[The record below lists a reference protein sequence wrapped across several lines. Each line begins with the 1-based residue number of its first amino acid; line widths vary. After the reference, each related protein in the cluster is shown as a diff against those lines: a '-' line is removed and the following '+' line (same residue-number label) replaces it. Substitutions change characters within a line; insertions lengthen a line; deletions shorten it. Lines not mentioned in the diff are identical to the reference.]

1 MKRSCSPE
9 TRLRRFI
16 VKKKMLE
23 KIKSVKFWLSLSG
36 AIVIVLQLFGLR
48 VSAPFVNEVV
58 SAICSVFVIL
68 GIMVPDNGADGE
80 NETVGENEIATED
93 DGEKAEKS
101 ENKNI

>member
-1 MKRSCSPE
+1 M
-9 TRLRRFI
+9 
-16 VKKKMLE
+16 KKKMLE

-80 NETVGENEIATED
+80 NQTVGDGETEEESDGKD
-93 DGEKAEKS
+93 DGENAGKS
-101 ENKNI
+101 DKENV

>member
-9 TRLRRFI
+9 TRLRRFT

-48 VSAPFVNEVV
+48 ISAPFVNEVV
-58 SAICSVFVIL
+58 GAICSVFVIL